1 MNLDL
6 DTLRTLATIRDLGGY
21 RQAATRIGRTPSA
34 VSLQMKR
41 LQEDVGAILFW
52 RNGRKVELTEAGEL
66 VLRSGRQ
73 ILALND
79 ELLDRIRGASLAGS
93 VRVGFSQDFAETVLS
108 GVLEQFGSLYPLIQ
122 MEVSIEPNASLVDA
136 VEKDRL
142 DLALV
147 TGQENRPTAEVLG
160 KIDLLW
166 IARNDFQ
173 LQLKQK
179 IPLVLLGPKCAF
191 RERAI
196 KVLEQE
202 KIPWRLAAVSPS
214 VTGIWAA
221 AKGKLGLTARSVLG
235 LPPELVFARNL
246 LGLPPLG
253 TFPVTLHARQDDT
266 CEPVQRLRSTIRE
279 RVLNMLGQLERS
291 NRAGLATKRS
301 GRKPRNSDHYWSK

>member
-6 DTLRTLATIRDLGGY
+6 DTIRTFATIRDLGGY
-21 RQAATRIGRTPSA
+21 RQAAARIGRTPSA

-41 LQEDVGAILFW
+41 LQEDVGGILFS

-66 VLRSGRQ
+66 VLHLGRQ

-79 ELLDRIRGASLAGS
+79 ELLERIRGVSLGGT

-108 GVLEQFGSLYPLIQ
+108 GVLARFGSLYPLIQ
-122 MEVSIEPNASLVDA
+122 IEVLIEPNASLADA
-136 VEKDRL
+136 VERDRL

-147 TGQENRPTAEVLG
+147 TGQENRSAAEVLG

-166 IARNDFQ
+166 IARGDFK
-173 LQLKQK
+173 LQLNQK
-179 IPLVLLGPKCAF
+179 IPLVLLGPQCTF

-221 AKGKLGLTARSVLG
+221 TKGKLGLTARSVLG
-235 LPPELVFARNL
+235 LPPELAFGPNL
-246 LGLPPLG
+246 LGLPSLG
-253 TFPVTLHARQDDT
+253 SLPITLHGRSDDA
-266 CEPVQRLRSTIRE
+266 CEPVQRLRSTIKQC
-279 RVLNMLGQLERS
+279 VMNMLGQLKRS
-291 NRAGLATKRS
+291 NRADYLGTKRS
-301 GRKPRNSDHYWSK
+301 GRKRGGGAITM